1 MPASARWPDYYFTI
15 TATSAGKLKQNLL
28 LKAIQPTQLKL
39 LCMQGMPGNSDIL
52 LEQTF
57 QKYLLF
63 FCSSNFTVWSLEVKM
78 LSDILKQYKDQ
89 KNIEESSLVSTTSSN

>member
-15 TATSAGKLKQNLL
+15 MATSAGKLKQNLL

-39 LCMQGMPGNSDIL
+39 CVQGVPGNSDIL

-57 QKYLLF
+57 QKCLFF
-63 FCSSNFTVWSLEVKM
+63 FCSSNFTVWWLEVKM
-78 LSDILKQYKDQ
+78 PSDTLKQYKDQ